1 MTIAKTLPVPDVLF
15 MSVSEFDDS
24 RHLAF
29 RRVYSTEKAA
39 RNIIKYYESETR
51 KSYAPISHRVFRCD
65 MVNMTIKEI
74 TDPDDLKQY
83 ASVLLFDVDSE
94 AESENWD
101 DE

>member
-1 MTIAKTLPVPDVLF
+1 MTIAKTPPVPDVLF

-24 RHLAF
+24 RHLTF
-29 RRVYSTEKAA
+29 RRVYSTEKSA

-74 TDPDDLKQY
+74 TDLKPY
-83 ASVLLFDVDSE
+83 VSVPLFDVDSE

>member
-24 RHLAF
+24 RHLTF
-29 RRVYSTEKAA
+29 RRVYSTENAA

-74 TDPDDLKQY
+74 TDLKPY
-83 ASVLLFDVDSE
+83 VSVHLFDVDSE

>member
-1 MTIAKTLPVPDVLF
+1 MTITKTPPVPDVLF

-24 RHLAF
+24 RHLTF

-74 TDPDDLKQY
+74 TDLKPY
-83 ASVLLFDVDSE
+83 VNITLFDVDSE

>member
-1 MTIAKTLPVPDVLF
+1 MTIAKTLPVPDILF

-24 RHLAF
+24 RHLTF

-74 TDPDDLKQY
+74 TDLKPCE
-83 ASVLLFDVDSE
+83 SVPLFDVDSE

>member
-1 MTIAKTLPVPDVLF
+1 MTITKTPPVPDVLF

-24 RHLAF
+24 RHLTF

-74 TDPDDLKQY
+74 TDLKPY
-83 ASVLLFDVDSE
+83 VNVHLFNVDSE